1 MISSSFGVLVADIHG
16 SLHLLNRNFE
26 STNSWVA
33 HVGGRVTHMIERK
46 GILITLGV
54 RFNPVSGEIEISSCT
69 PMHPGRRYCPLTTSQ
84 NMGPGEQRQENE
96 CPNSSKI
103 DKDSIE

>member
-1 MISSSFGVLVADIHG
+1 MIASSFGVLVADIHG

-54 RFNPVSGEIEISSCT
+54 RFHFFGN
-69 PMHPGRRYCPLTTSQ
+69 
-84 NMGPGEQRQENE
+84 
-96 CPNSSKI
+96 
-103 DKDSIE
+103 